1 METAVARE
9 EKNNRPIAIIG
20 TIIFHAAILLFLYFF
35 VIRTPIP
42 PYPEVPKPEIELD
55 FGNGVNGMGNV
66 EQNNRGNNPNP
77 DNSNKTASNP
87 VANQS
92 SPPLTNDAE
101 DPNMKIPHK
110 TKKTV
115 KVDTATTPQ
124 RQVDVQLAHSLDK
137 FSHSKGN
144 PGGNGT
150 TDQAGNAGDPNG
162 TNPGMSNG
170 DGGNVPDYTLKNRKL
185 LSRPNITNNTE
196 DQGKVVVLILVD
208 QGGKVIKAT
217 PGGKGSTTT
226 SHVLYE
232 KAKEAALATKFN
244 ASPDGTP
251 QQQGTMTFVFVIQ

>member
-1 METAVARE
+1 MGTAVARE

-101 DPNMKIPHK
+101 DANMKIPHK
-110 TKKTV
+110 TKKPT

-137 FSHSKGN
+137 FAHSKGN

-162 TNPGMSNG
+162 KTPGMSNG
-170 DGGNVPDYTLKNRKL
+170 DGGNIQFFLKNRRIFTKPDI
-185 LSRPNITNNTE
+185 STNSQ

-208 QGGKVIKAT
+208 QTGKVIKAT
-217 PGGKGSTTT
+217 PGEKGSTTT
-226 SHVLYE
+226 SGVLYA